1 MEHMKT
7 ISTGHFDLFKI
18 YSVVAGCPKF
28 LFGREELKIYSAV
41 VNSII
46 ENVPKKA
53 GLYLWGRFNDT
64 GWWETIY
71 LGKAGNK
78 KTSSLQARLREELMD
93 ERALFWATIFGVEP
107 TEKQFQKITKN
118 KYGSGIRTYR
128 KKNVHFIIWASVDN
142 ASEEEI
148 KKEEDILIDIYR
160 PTQNAQRI
168 RYPAKS
174 EITEQLIRSI
184 DDKIDAITS
193 STQIGAGI

>member
-78 KTSSLQARLREELMD
+78 KKKKKKKKKKRRFFPLHFSPPNKNRPAYSLSS
-93 ERALFWATIFGVEP
+93 
-107 TEKQFQKITKN
+107 
-118 KYGSGIRTYR
+118 
-128 KKNVHFIIWASVDN
+128 
-142 ASEEEI
+142 
-148 KKEEDILIDIYR
+148 KE
-160 PTQNAQRI
+160 
-168 RYPAKS
+168 
-174 EITEQLIRSI
+174 
-184 DDKIDAITS
+184 
-193 STQIGAGI
+193 

>member
-1 MEHMKT
+1 MKN
-7 ISTGHFDLFKI
+7 INTGHFDLFKI
-18 YSVVAGCPKF
+18 YSVVANNPKF
-28 LFGREELKIYSAV
+28 LFGREELKTYSAT
-41 VNSII
+41 VNDII

-53 GLYLWGRFNDT
+53 GLYLWGRFNDV

-78 KTSSLQARLREELMD
+78 KTSSLKARLREELMD
-93 ERALFWATIFGVEP
+93 ERALFWATIFGIEP

-128 KKNVHFIIWASVDN
+128 KKNVHFIIWASIDD

-160 PTQNAQRI
+160 PTQNTQRI

-174 EITEQLIRSI
+174 EITEQIIRSI
-184 DDKIDAITS
+184 DDQIDTITS
-193 STQIGAGI
+193 STKIRSGV